1 MPARLETFASADALA
16 QAAADEVFRRLTAG
30 LDGRGEASLVAT
42 GGRSPGPL
50 YDWLCKAPLNWSRVT
65 VTLSDERCVAADAS
79 EANARLVRERL
90 LRGPAGAAAFLPLW
104 RDGGAVQEGEIRAL
118 TPFDAVVLG
127 VGDDGHVASL
137 IPGMPG
143 LAEAMDPDGARL
155 VAEAA
160 AGFGSPPVARITLTL
175 AALLQA
181 RTILL
186 LTAGEAKRRVIEAA
200 LAGAELP
207 VRALLVQD
215 RVPVRALWAPHYQ
228 D

>member
-1 MPARLETFASADALA
+1 MPARLETFASAGALA
-16 QAAADEVFRRLTAG
+16 QSAADEVFQRLTAG
-30 LDGRGEASLVAT
+30 LEARGEASLVAT
-42 GGRSPGPL
+42 GGRSPGLL
-50 YDWLCKAPLNWSRVT
+50 YDWLCKAPLDWSRVN
-65 VTLSDERCVAADAS
+65 VTLSDERCVAAAAP
-79 EANARLVRERL
+79 EANARLVGERL
-90 LRGPAGAAAFLPLW
+90 LRGRAGAARFIPLW
-104 RDGGAVQEGEIRAL
+104 RDSEAVTEGEIRTL

-137 IPGMPG
+137 IPGMPD

-215 RVPVRALWAPHYQ
+215 RVPVRALWAPQYE